1 MLFAINHVQNKK
13 KNGIDFSVILI
24 SCSTQQAFD
33 WTLNTL
39 MLYFCLLQIRN
50 GVSTRH
56 KAKAICKN
64 NEVKLRKKEN
74 YPLYFQAK
82 GMCFCKAIVR
92 GHTAAWLKSHTL
104 FISVPPFS
112 SKLDF
117 NFNAWYKKPLL
128 GLCFCLL
135 SSHRSFLLANTSS
148 TLVFVLLSFG
158 HGFRLYSQSAS
169 CRRLCF
175 WNLPV
180 SCLSAVLAWPTLQQ
194 TKHNQSLAST
204 MLLA

>member
-1 MLFAINHVQNKK
+1 MHQHRSLQLPVSIWLVCVSADIHCPSAYVSNSLMTTDKAVALGIYKLHLLPYNQRYLLECSLRQITFKIK

-24 SCSTQQAFD
+24 SCRTQQAFD

-50 GVSTRH
+50 GVCTRH

-64 NEVKLRKKEN
+64 NEVKLREKEN

-82 GMCFCKAIVR
+82 GLCFCKAVVR

-135 SSHRSFLLANTSS
+135 SSHRR
-148 TLVFVLLSFG
+148 LSLG
-158 HGFRLYSQSAS
+158 
-169 CRRLCF
+169 
-175 WNLPV
+175 
-180 SCLSAVLAWPTLQQ
+180 
-194 TKHNQSLAST
+194 
-204 MLLA
+204 